1 MENILEIYVLRP
13 KTSNYCVFIFFL
25 FIYFYLIEYSESVGL
40 LRTMF
45 LRHGNCMLTT
55 SGFKFDTT

>member
-1 MENILEIYVLRP
+1 MFYVERQTTIVLL
-13 KTSNYCVFIFFL
+13 FF
-25 FIYFYLIEYSESVGL
+25 YFYLIEYSESVGL

-55 SGFKFDTT
+55 FGFKFDTT